1 MAAGI
6 IPCTRL
12 PSFHASEYRI
22 STITVTGGV
31 NSEVNLNLLYEQL
44 LAYPFDEVHYIEH
57 GESKHD
63 LKSYGTMR
71 KKSRKKQAVQKK
83 RFDNQLTIVF
93 EFDKNMYNVK
103 LFKNGNIQ
111 ITGVK
116 NIAKGRQAID
126 KLIEML
132 RALYLYDSGILADID
147 AVQNVN
153 YRVRLIN
160 SDFKVNFEIRLDYL
174 YRLMTEYYR
183 IVCSYEPCIYPGAKI
198 EYYYSGQSSD
208 GKCKCTTPCN
218 GKTEIC
224 KKITIAIFQS
234 GCVIITGANCVE
246 HINVAYQFICEVL
259 SKNIERIY
267 RRRLLPPAHV

>member
-1 MAAGI
+1 MTTEMLCAQ
-6 IPCTRL
+6 L
-12 PSFHASEYRI
+12 PVFHATNYRI
-22 STITVTGGV
+22 STITVTGGI
-31 NSEVNLNLLYEQL
+31 NSEVNLNILYEQM
-44 LAYPFDEVHYIEH
+44 LATPMEQVHYIEH

-71 KKSRKKQAVQKK
+71 KKSRKKNAQQKK

-93 EFDKNMYNVK
+93 EFDQNMYNVK

-116 NIAKGRQAID
+116 NIEKGRQAID
-126 KLIEML
+126 QLIEML
-132 RALYLYDSGILADID
+132 TALYAYDNRIIAD
-147 AVQNVN
+147 VESVENVN

-174 YRLMTEYYR
+174 YRLMTESYQ

-198 EYYYSGQSSD
+198 EYYYNKQSMD
-208 GKCKCTTPCN
+208 GKCHCEAACN
-218 GKTEIC
+218 GKTDQC

-234 GCVIITGANCVE
+234 GCVIITGANCVD
-246 HINVAYQFICEVL
+246 HINVAYEFICDIL
-259 SKNIERIY
+259 SKNIETIY
-267 RRRLLPPAHV
+267 RRRLLPPRT

>member
-1 MAAGI
+1 M
-6 IPCTRL
+6 PSDFMCTKL
-12 PSFHASEYRI
+12 PVFNATNYRI
-22 STITVTGGV
+22 STITVTGGI
-31 NSEVNLNLLYEQL
+31 NSEVNLNLLYEQM

-71 KKSRKKQAVQKK
+71 KKPRKKNSVQKK

-93 EFDKNMYNVK
+93 QFNENMYNAK

-116 NIAKGRQAID
+116 NIENGHKAID
-126 KLIEML
+126 KLIDML
-132 RALYLYDSGILADID
+132 KTLYLHDERIITDID
-147 AVQNVN
+147 AVENVN

-174 YRLMTEYYR
+174 YRLMTEAYN

-198 EYYYSGQSSD
+198 EYYYNKD
-208 GKCKCTTPCN
+208 GGDGTCKCEGTCN
-218 GKTEIC
+218 GKADHC

-234 GCVIITGANCVE
+234 GCVIITGANCVD
-246 HINVAYQFICEVL
+246 HINVAYRFICDAL
-259 SKNIERIY
+259 SKNIDAIY
-267 RRRLLPPAHV
+267 RRRLLPPPPL